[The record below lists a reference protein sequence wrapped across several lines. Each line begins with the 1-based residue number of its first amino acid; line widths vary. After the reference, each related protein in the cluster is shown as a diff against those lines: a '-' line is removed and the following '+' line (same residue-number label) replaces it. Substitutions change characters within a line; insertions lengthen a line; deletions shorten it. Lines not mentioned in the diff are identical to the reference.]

1 MHGPLVLLKTTL
13 TFASLTR
20 RLDAKDKFDAVL
32 ANADWAYA
40 GLTDAPRGSKG
51 SVTWHD
57 TAAQAA
63 QGAQLIIG
71 ISAGTARHQA
81 RSVCRN

>member
-1 MHGPLVLLKTTL
+1 MNSIETVAIIGGGVIGGGW
-13 TFASLTR
+13 AA
-20 RLDAKDKFDAVL
+20 RLIENGIDVRVFDPAPDAKDKFDAVL
-32 ANADWAYA
+32 ANADRAYA

-63 QGAQLIIG
+63 QGAVG
-71 ISAGTARHQA
+71 Y
-81 RSVCRN
+81 